1 MPGSGVKWGALVL
14 WSVLRIWYF
23 LPSRSDADQ
32 LCCKDMK
39 FYSYYP
45 NKKQKIFLRF
55 VKKLNN
61 ISDYQ
66 LDILLLPGGAVKI
79 NSAFEI
85 FFDVVCVNKNNK
97 DYFFDVFFK

>member
-1 MPGSGVKWGALVL
+1 
-14 WSVLRIWYF
+14 
-23 LPSRSDADQ
+23 
-32 LCCKDMK
+32 MK

-45 NKKQKIFLRF
+45 NKKPKIFLCF

-66 LDILLLPGGAVKI
+66 LDILLLFGGTVKI
-79 NSAFEI
+79 NSAFET
-85 FFDVVCVNKNNK
+85 FFGIVYVNKNNK

>member
-1 MPGSGVKWGALVL
+1 M
-14 WSVLRIWYF
+14 
-23 LPSRSDADQ
+23 
-32 LCCKDMK
+32 
-39 FYSYYP
+39 
-45 NKKQKIFLRF
+45 RF

>member
-1 MPGSGVKWGALVL
+1 
-14 WSVLRIWYF
+14 
-23 LPSRSDADQ
+23 
-32 LCCKDMK
+32 MK

-45 NKKQKIFLRF
+45 NKKPKIFLRF

-85 FFDVVCVNKNNK
+85 FFDVVCVNKNNM

>member
-1 MPGSGVKWGALVL
+1 
-14 WSVLRIWYF
+14 
-23 LPSRSDADQ
+23 
-32 LCCKDMK
+32 MK

-45 NKKQKIFLRF
+45 SKKPKIFSCL
-55 VKKLNN
+55 VKKSNN

-66 LDILLLPGGAVKI
+66 LDILLLSGGTVKI

-85 FFDVVCVNKNNK
+85 FFDIVCVNKNNK

>member
-1 MPGSGVKWGALVL
+1 
-14 WSVLRIWYF
+14 
-23 LPSRSDADQ
+23 
-32 LCCKDMK
+32 MK

-45 NKKQKIFLRF
+45 SKKPKIFLCF

-66 LDILLLPGGAVKI
+66 LDILLLPGGTVKI

-85 FFDVVCVNKNNK
+85 FFDIVCVNKNNK

>member
-1 MPGSGVKWGALVL
+1 
-14 WSVLRIWYF
+14 
-23 LPSRSDADQ
+23 
-32 LCCKDMK
+32 MK

-45 NKKQKIFLRF
+45 NKKPKIFLCF
-55 VKKLNN
+55 IKKLNN

-85 FFDVVCVNKNNK
+85 FFDIVCVNKNNN